1 MDSGERIETCSRP
14 LVDSFAGLIND
25 PILRLRFLKA
35 VAPPPERKVR
45 KRRRAAALGAA
56 LAMLAAI
63 LCIGPVRRAATAG
76 PAAPART
83 PAADGYAPEGPP
95 SAPAGTPAPVAPPA
109 TALPAAAFPA
119 APAETA
125 PSVWLVDKS
134 PGSEIYSNGLRIDDR
149 FSIANHPRSY
159 VVFPADAPEA
169 RGIARTAPAGIVF
182 HATESRQAPFEPG
195 QNGVL
200 KRIGQ
205 SLLESVREKRAY
217 HFLIDR
223 FGRVYRVVAETDA
236 ANHAGYSVWSD
247 GKWLYINLNESF
259 LGVSFEAETHP
270 GQVEASITP
279 AQVRAGAMLVETLR
293 SRYAISARNCV
304 THAQV
309 SVNPSNM
316 RVGYHVDWAS
326 GFPFE
331 AMGLPD
337 NYSQPLPALA
347 AFGFEYDPSFLRWA
361 GTRLYAGVTSAGEIL
376 KKRAAAAGMPAASLR
391 RQLQKTYRERLAAA
405 RRSGAAD
412 ESN

>member
-1 MDSGERIETCSRP
+1 MDSGETIETCSRP
-14 LVDSFAGLIND
+14 LVDSLAGLIND

-35 VAPPPERKVR
+35 VAPPLKRKSR
-45 KRRRAAALGAA
+45 RRRRAAALAA
-56 LAMLAAI
+56 ASAIVAI
-63 LCIGPVRRAATAG
+63 LCAGPLRRAQKPG
-76 PAAPART
+76 PAAAPARERASLRAPT
-83 PAADGYAPEGPP
+83 PAGVLP
-95 SAPAGTPAPVAPPA
+95 SAPAEAS
-109 TALPAAAFPA
+109 
-119 APAETA
+119 

-134 PGSEIYSNGLRIDDR
+134 AGSEIYSNGLRIDDE
-149 FSIANHPRSY
+149 FCTGNHPRSY
-159 VVFPADAPEA
+159 VVFPADAPDA
-169 RGIARTAPAGIVF
+169 RGVVRTAPAGIVF
-182 HATESRQAPFEPG
+182 HATESRQVPFEPG

-205 SLLESVREKRAY
+205 SLLEYIREKRAY

-259 LGVSFEAETHP
+259 LGVSFEAETYP
-270 GQVEASITP
+270 GQHEASITP

-293 SRYAISARNCV
+293 SRYAIPAANCV

-309 SVNPSNM
+309 SVNPANM

-337 NYSQPLPALA
+337 NYAQPLPALA

-361 GTRLYAGVTSAGEIL
+361 GTRLYEGVAAAGEIL
-376 KKRAAAAGMPAASLR
+376 NRRAAAAGVAAPR
-391 RQLQKTYRERLAAA
+391 YRKQLQNSYRARLAAV
-405 RRSGAAD
+405 RRAGAAE